1 MPDPSD
7 FSRRGTLR
15 ASVTAAGIAALGLSD
30 LEPAEAGPAAPSRPG
45 PQLSDRSR
53 EAAAPRDTYRSRP

>member
-30 LEPAEAGPAAPSRPG
+30 LEPAETRPATPGRPG
-45 PQLSDRSR
+45 QQLSDGSL
-53 EAAAPRDTYRSRP
+53 EATAPRDTFRSRP